1 MIAEIFHMEYNSV
14 MISTVLEKVSRS
26 RNSLIYAIRKS
37 NIPAWIRVIIYLK
50 TFCMDTNVHLNNI
63 HLI

>member
-1 MIAEIFHMEYNSV
+1 MVAEFFHKEYNSV

-37 NIPAWIRVIIYLK
+37 NIPVWIRVINYFK
-50 TFCMDTNVHLNNI
+50 MFCMDTNVHLNNI
-63 HLI
+63 NLI